1 MGQVDESFLAI
12 ETIHTLIILNDSF
25 SEVPED
31 LQSILTDSSL
41 HNSSAELTTKEILSR
56 YGDIVRGNVAKQT
69 VQAADAPAQGTT
81 SAHGSTKSANPV
93 AMRVDVDPSQAN
105 AWQKQSSVRPVQ
117 NFGPPSQ
124 QQQTFE
130 YGAPNQPYSRGHAD
144 SDSDQASFN
153 ASRQSY
159 GNKPQLGVTG

>member
-1 MGQVDESFLAI
+1 MLQ
-12 ETIHTLIILNDSF
+12 
-25 SEVPED
+25 VPED

-69 VQAADAPAQGTT
+69 VQAADMPVQAS
-81 SAHGSTKSANPV
+81 SATGSTKGNNPV
-93 AMRVDVDPSQAN
+93 AMRVDVDPSQAT

-124 QQQTFE
+124 KPQAHD
-130 YGAPNQPYSRGHAD
+130 YAAPNQPYSRSRAD
-144 SDSDQASFN
+144 SDSSQASFN
-153 ASRQSY
+153 AQRQSY
-159 GNKPQLGVTG
+159 GNKPPLGVAS